1 MASRETSA
9 LGAAHAAN
17 IDFEYDDERRA
28 RIVAESVRVEV
39 DEIADDRSR
48 ADVARDGRVV
58 SVTVEAADLIA
69 LRAGVNSWV
78 RLLEVAERITQTGDR
93 LVHE

>member
-9 LGAAHAAN
+9 LGAAHTAE

-28 RIVAESVRVEV
+28 RTVEASVRVEV

-48 ADVARDGRVV
+48 ADVGRDGRVV
-58 SVTVEAADLIA
+58 RVRVEAADLIA
-69 LRAGVNSWV
+69 LRAGVNTWT
-78 RLLEVAERITQTGDR
+78 RLLEVAERITRAGDR
-93 LVHE
+93 IVDE